1 MGYQVVKERYRV
13 TVSRVQTIVSTDAR
27 QSWLKGDDGR
37 NQWVDNPNP
46 SEKEETIQVYE
57 QHVDTLDIQAVIAAV
72 NK

>member
-27 QSWLKGDDGR
+27 KSWLKGDDDR
-37 NQWVDNPNP
+37 MAWIDNPNP
-46 SEKEETIQVYE
+46 SKTEETIQVYE